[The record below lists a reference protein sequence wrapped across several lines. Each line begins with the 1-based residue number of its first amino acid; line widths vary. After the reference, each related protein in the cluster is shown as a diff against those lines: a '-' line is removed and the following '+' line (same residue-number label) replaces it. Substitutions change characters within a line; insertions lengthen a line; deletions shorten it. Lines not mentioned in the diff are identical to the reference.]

1 MSLPKPYTDFLEH
14 FPEVAKTFEKLGV
27 QCREAGPLDE
37 RSCHLVKLGMA
48 VSTISRGGIK
58 SQARQ
63 ALESGFTVEEV
74 RHAALLALPTIGF
87 PSMIAALGWINEV
100 VGEKA

>member
-1 MSLPKPYTDFLEH
+1 MSLPKPYTDFVEN
-14 FPEVAKTFEKLGV
+14 FPAVAETFEKLGV
-27 QCREAGPLDE
+27 QCKEAGPLDA
-37 RSCHLVKLGMA
+37 RAVHLVKLGLA
-48 VSTISRGGIK
+48 VATISRGGVK

-63 ALESGFTVEEV
+63 ALEDGFTVEEV

-100 VGEKA
+100 AGELA